1 MPSRL
6 AFAALLAL
14 PLALTG
20 CSGFTPDPDAGRSR
34 PFEVERYFTGR
45 VKAWGVIEPRFGGAT
60 RQFTVEMQGRRDGE
74 ALLLDEQFV
83 YSDGER
89 QQRQW
94 RIRRLADGSLEG
106 EAADA
111 VGKASGRED
120 GSSFRMLY
128 VLNVTAKGST
138 WQLDLDDR
146 LFRID
151 EEMVLNRIRLSKWG
165 IAVSDVI
172 IAFRKLD

>member
-1 MPSRL
+1 
-6 AFAALLAL
+6 
-14 PLALTG
+14 
-20 CSGFTPDPDAGRSR
+20 
-34 PFEVERYFTGR
+34 V
-45 VKAWGVIEPRFGGAT
+45 
-60 RQFTVEMQGRRDGE
+60 
-74 ALLLDEQFV
+74 LDEQFI

-94 RIRRLADGSLEG
+94 RIRKLADGSFEG

-111 VGKASGRED
+111 LGKASGRED
-120 GSSFRMLY
+120 GSTFRMLY
-128 VLNVTAKGST
+128 ALNVTAKGST

-151 EEMVLNRIRLSKWG
+151 AEMVLNRIRLSKWG

>member
-1 MPSRL
+1 MRRRFAL
-6 AFAALLAL
+6 AAVLAL
-14 PLALTG
+14 PLALAG
-20 CSGFTPDPDAGRSR
+20 CGSFAPDPDAGRSQ

-45 VKAWGVIEPRFGGAT
+45 VKAWGLIEPRFGGT
-60 RQFTVEMQGRRDGE
+60 VRQFTVEMQGRRDGD
-74 ALLLDEQFV
+74 ALVLDEQFV

-94 RIRRLADGSLEG
+94 RIRKLADGSFEG

-111 VGKASGRED
+111 VGKATGRED

-128 VLNVTAKGST
+128 ALNVTAKGST